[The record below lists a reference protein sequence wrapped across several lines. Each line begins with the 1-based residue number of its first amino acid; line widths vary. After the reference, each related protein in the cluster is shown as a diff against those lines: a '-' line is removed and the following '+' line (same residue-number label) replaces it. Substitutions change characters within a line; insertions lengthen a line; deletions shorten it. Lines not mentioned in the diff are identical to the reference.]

1 MKREDM
7 KLIKVIA
14 SDMDGTLL
22 NSQHDITEENVKA
35 ILKAKELGVHFII
48 ATGRMYDSVKPFMDK
63 HGIKCEYILMNGAEF
78 RNENGE
84 LVESINMD
92 KRKIKDILNI
102 LCKEDLIVELYT
114 DEGSYTTNTKE
125 EALKEMVYRVQNF
138 EKVQDYDK
146 ALEIAKEHEHFKTLK
161 YIDDIDKF
169 IESRIEIRKIIT
181 FSNDVEVINKTKV
194 ELNNIGGLA
203 VLSSFITNIE
213 ITDERAQKGYILKK
227 VTEKMGIKNE
237 EVIAFGDSFNDY
249 SLFTEFEKAYAMENA
264 IPEIKEIAKN
274 ITDTN
279 DNSGVA
285 KAIYKEL
292 GI

>member
-1 MKREDM
+1 MKMEDM
-7 KLIKVIA
+7 KLIRVIA

-35 ILKAKELGVHFII
+35 ILKAKELGVHFIV
-48 ATGRMYDSVKPFMDK
+48 ATGRMYDGVKPFMDK

-78 RNENGE
+78 RDENGE
-84 LVESINMD
+84 LIESISMD

-114 DEGSYTTNTKE
+114 DEGSYTTSTKE

-227 VTEKMGIKNE
+227 VTDKMGIKNE

>member
-7 KLIKVIA
+7 KLIKVRA

-35 ILKAKELGVHFII
+35 ILKAKELGAHFIV
-48 ATGRMYDSVKPFMDK
+48 ATGRMYDGVKPFMDK

-78 RNENGE
+78 RDENGE
-84 LVESINMD
+84 LIESISMD

-102 LCKEDLIVELYT
+102 LCKEDLYT
-114 DEGSYTTNTKE
+114 GDGSYTTNTKE

-169 IESRIEIRKIIT
+169 IESSIEIRKIIT
-181 FSNDVEVINKTKV
+181 FSNDEEIIKKTKV
-194 ELNNIGGLA
+194 ELNDIGGLA

-237 EVIAFGDSFNDY
+237 EVIAFVDSFNDY

>member
-35 ILKAKELGVHFII
+35 ILKAKELGVHFIV

-78 RNENGE
+78 RDENGE
-84 LVESINMD
+84 LIESISMD

-114 DEGSYTTNTKE
+114 DDGSYTTSTKE

-169 IESRIEIRKIIT
+169 IESSIEIRKIIT
-181 FSNDVEVINKTKV
+181 FSNDVEVIKNTKV
-194 ELNNIGGLA
+194 ELNNLGGLA

>member
-1 MKREDM
+1 MKMEDM
-7 KLIKVIA
+7 KLIRVIA

-114 DEGSYTTNTKE
+114 DEGSYTTSTKE

>member
-35 ILKAKELGVHFII
+35 ILKAKELGAHFIV
-48 ATGRMYDSVKPFMDK
+48 ATGRMYDGVKPFMDK

-78 RNENGE
+78 RDENGE
-84 LVESINMD
+84 LIESISMD
-92 KRKIKDILNI
+92 KRKIKDI
-102 LCKEDLIVELYT
+102 VELYT
-114 DEGSYTTNTKE
+114 GDGSYTTNTKE

-169 IESRIEIRKIIT
+169 IESSIEIRKIIT
-181 FSNDVEVINKTKV
+181 FSNDEEIIKKTKV
-194 ELNNIGGLA
+194 ELNDIGGLA

>member
-1 MKREDM
+1 MKMEDM
-7 KLIKVIA
+7 KLIRVIA

>member
-114 DEGSYTTNTKE
+114 DDGSYTTSTKE

>member
-63 HGIKCEYILMNGAEF
+63 YGIKCKYILMNGAEF
-78 RNENGE
+78 RDENGE
-84 LVESINMD
+84 LIESISMD

-114 DEGSYTTNTKE
+114 DDGSYTTNTKE

-169 IESRIEIRKIIT
+169 IESSIEIRKIIT
-181 FSNDVEVINKTKV
+181 FSNDVEIIKKTKV
-194 ELNNIGGLA
+194 ELNDIGGLA

-227 VTEKMGIKNE
+227 VTENMEIKNE

-249 SLFTEFEKAYAMENA
+249 SLFTELKKHMLWKMLFQR
-264 IPEIKEIAKN
+264 
-274 ITDTN
+274 
-279 DNSGVA
+279 
-285 KAIYKEL
+285 
-292 GI
+292 

>member
-1 MKREDM
+1 MKMEDM
-7 KLIKVIA
+7 KLIRVIA

-84 LVESINMD
+84 LVESISMD

-114 DEGSYTTNTKE
+114 DEGSYTTSTKE

-285 KAIYKEL
+285 KEL

>member
-35 ILKAKELGVHFII
+35 ILKAKELGVHFIV
-48 ATGRMYDSVKPFMDK
+48 ATGRMYDGVKPFMDK

-78 RNENGE
+78 RDENGE
-84 LVESINMD
+84 LIESISMD

-114 DEGSYTTNTKE
+114 DDGSYTTNTKE

-169 IESRIEIRKIIT
+169 IESSIEIRKIIT
-181 FSNDVEVINKTKV
+181 FSNDVEIIKKTKA
-194 ELNNIGGLA
+194 ELNDIGGLA

-227 VTEKMGIKNE
+227 VTE
-237 EVIAFGDSFNDY
+237 
-249 SLFTEFEKAYAMENA
+249 
-264 IPEIKEIAKN
+264 
-274 ITDTN
+274 
-279 DNSGVA
+279 
-285 KAIYKEL
+285 
-292 GI
+292 

>member
-1 MKREDM
+1 MKMEDM
-7 KLIKVIA
+7 KLIRVIA

-227 VTEKMGIKNE
+227 VTDKMGIKNE

>member
-1 MKREDM
+1 MKMEDM
-7 KLIKVIA
+7 KLIRVIA

-84 LVESINMD
+84 LVESISMD

-114 DEGSYTTNTKE
+114 DEGSYTTSTKE

-227 VTEKMGIKNE
+227 VTDKMGIKNE

>member
-1 MKREDM
+1 MKMEDM
-7 KLIKVIA
+7 KLIRVIA

-84 LVESINMD
+84 LVESISMD

-114 DEGSYTTNTKE
+114 DEGSYTTSTKE

>member
-1 MKREDM
+1 MIR
-7 KLIKVIA
+7 VIA

-84 LVESINMD
+84 LVESISMD

-114 DEGSYTTNTKE
+114 DEGSYTTSTKE

>member
-1 MKREDM
+1 MKMEDM

-35 ILKAKELGVHFII
+35 ILKAKELGAHFIV
-48 ATGRMYDSVKPFMDK
+48 ATGRMYDGVKPFMDK

-84 LVESINMD
+84 LVESISMD

-114 DEGSYTTNTKE
+114 DEGSYTTSTKE

>member
-1 MKREDM
+1 M
-7 KLIKVIA
+7 IKVIA

-35 ILKAKELGVHFII
+35 ILKAKELGVHFIV
-48 ATGRMYDSVKPFMDK
+48 ATGRMYDGVKPFMDK

-78 RNENGE
+78 RDENGQ
-84 LVESINMD
+84 LIESISMD

-114 DEGSYTTNTKE
+114 DDGSYTTNTKE

-169 IESRIEIRKIIT
+169 IESDIEIRKIIT
-181 FSNDVEVINKTKV
+181 FSNDVEVIKKTKV

>member
-63 HGIKCEYILMNGAEF
+63 YGIKCKYILMNGAEF
-78 RNENGE
+78 RDENGE
-84 LVESINMD
+84 LIESISMD

-114 DEGSYTTNTKE
+114 DDGSYTTNTKE

-169 IESRIEIRKIIT
+169 IESSIEIRKIIT
-181 FSNDVEVINKTKV
+181 FSNDVEIIKKTKV
-194 ELNNIGGLA
+194 ELNDIGGLA

-227 VTEKMGIKNE
+227 VTENMEIKNE
-237 EVIAFGDSFNDY
+237 EVISLWRDFFNDY

-279 DNSGVA
+279 DNSGD
-285 KAIYKEL
+285 
-292 GI
+292 

>member
-1 MKREDM
+1 M
-7 KLIKVIA
+7 
-14 SDMDGTLL
+14 
-22 NSQHDITEENVKA
+22 TEENVKA
-35 ILKAKELGVHFII
+35 ILKAKELGAHFIV
-48 ATGRMYDSVKPFMDK
+48 ATGRMYDGVKPFMDK

-78 RNENGE
+78 RDENGE
-84 LVESINMD
+84 LIESISMD

-114 DEGSYTTNTKE
+114 GDGSYTTNTKE

-169 IESRIEIRKIIT
+169 IESSIEIRKIIT
-181 FSNDVEVINKTKV
+181 FSNDEEIIKKTKV
-194 ELNNIGGLA
+194 ELNDIGGLA

-227 VTEKMGIKNE
+227 VIEKMGIKNE

>member
-1 MKREDM
+1 
-7 KLIKVIA
+7 
-14 SDMDGTLL
+14 
-22 NSQHDITEENVKA
+22 
-35 ILKAKELGVHFII
+35 
-48 ATGRMYDSVKPFMDK
+48 MYDGVKPFMDK

-78 RNENGE
+78 RDENGE
-84 LVESINMD
+84 LIESISMD

-114 DEGSYTTNTKE
+114 GDGSYTTNTKE

-146 ALEIAKEHEHFKTLK
+146 ALEIAKEHENFKTLK

-169 IESRIEIRKIIT
+169 IESSIEIRKIIT
-181 FSNDVEVINKTKV
+181 FSNDEEIIKKTKV
-194 ELNNIGGLA
+194 ELNDIGGLA

>member
-1 MKREDM
+1 MKMEDM

-35 ILKAKELGVHFII
+35 ILKAKELGIHFII

-63 HGIKCEYILMNGAEF
+63 YGIKCEYILMNGAEF
-78 RNENGE
+78 RDENGE
-84 LVESINMD
+84 IVESIGMN
-92 KRKIKDILNI
+92 KGKIKDILDI
-102 LCKEDLIVELYT
+102 LRKENLIVELYT
-114 DEGSYTTNTKE
+114 GDGSYTINTKE

-146 ALEIAKEHEHFKTLK
+146 ALEIAKNHDHFKSLK
-161 YIDDIDKF
+161 YIDDIDEF
-169 IESRIEIRKIIT
+169 IESDIEVRKIIT
-181 FSNDVEVINKTKV
+181 FSNDIEIIKKTKS
-194 ELNNIGGLA
+194 ELSDIGGLA

-227 VTEKMGIKNE
+227 VTEKMGVKNE

-249 SLFTEFEKAYAMENA
+249 SLFTEFKKAYAMENA

>member
-1 MKREDM
+1 MKMEDM
-7 KLIKVIA
+7 KLIRVIA

-84 LVESINMD
+84 LVESISMD
-92 KRKIKDILNI
+92 KRKIKDVLNI

-114 DEGSYTTNTKE
+114 DEGSYTTSTKE

-194 ELNNIGGLA
+194 ELNDIGGLA